1 MKEIDISVGNKS
13 YEVVLAETEEEQ
25 RKGLMGVDE
34 MDNDEGMLFV
44 FDEEDEVSI

>member
-1 MKEIDISVGNKS
+1 MKEINISVGNKS
-13 YEVVLAETEEEQ
+13 YKVVLAQTEEEQ

-44 FDEEDEVSI
+44 FDEPQDVSF